1 MKYTNL
7 QDSSPDLY
15 PTPLSDCTNRT
26 SRRKSI
32 KKRKR
37 KSLSQLEILFQEF
50 QQYPDWDKEQI
61 SRLMKKTGLTEAQI
75 YKWGWDQKKKIGFQ
89 EKAKRLEKC
98 NLSELFAL
106 LPDAKIDIR
115 IPQPMDMWGF
125 ACSEVMVPQA
135 LDFHFNK
142 LQKSYKDMTEEIKV
156 DNTHK
161 RNLSC
166 VFESFINE

>member
-75 YKWGWDQKKKIGFQ
+75 YKWG
-89 EKAKRLEKC
+89 
-98 NLSELFAL
+98 
-106 LPDAKIDIR
+106 
-115 IPQPMDMWGF
+115 
-125 ACSEVMVPQA
+125 
-135 LDFHFNK
+135 
-142 LQKSYKDMTEEIKV
+142 
-156 DNTHK
+156 
-161 RNLSC
+161 
-166 VFESFINE
+166 